1 MKRSVLILLGLLLA
15 ASATGVVF
23 YLRQPEPP
31 PPLDTATVSRLDI
44 EETVLA
50 TGTINAFKTV
60 EVGAQVSGQLEKLH
74 VGLGDRVEKGIL
86 LAEIDPILQQ
96 NSLKEATAELDNV
109 TAQIVSKQA
118 LLNQYQKAYTRQLQ
132 MIEHQATST
141 AQVES
146 ARAQLDSSRADLDA
160 LHAQLRKAKIA
171 VDTAQANLGYT
182 RISAPISGVVISIDS
197 EEGQTL
203 VSSQAV
209 STILTL
215 ANVDKMTVKAEIS
228 EADVTKVT
236 PGMEVYFTILGE
248 PDTRRHATLRAI
260 EPGPVE
266 DATSSS
272 SSNAIYYNGLF
283 DIDNSDHHLRVGM
296 TAEVTIILARADN
309 VLAAPVT
316 VLRDTQTTGKTTVD
330 LLHNGRPQPVEVT
343 LGVNDKVYVEL
354 KDGVAEGDKLLLH
367 QLAVDENR
375 ETTSRRRMGPP
386 PGAMR

>member
-1 MKRSVLILLGLLLA
+1 MKRPALIILGLLLTLSA
-15 ASATGVVF
+15 AGTVF
-23 YLRQPEPP
+23 YLRRPEPP
-31 PPLDTATVSRLDI
+31 PQLETAAVSRMDL

-74 VGLGDRVEKGIL
+74 VDLGDRVEKGIL

-96 NSLKEATAELDNV
+96 NSLKEATAELDNIN
-109 TAQIVSKQA
+109 AQIVSKQA
-118 LLNQYQKAYTRQLQ
+118 LLEQYQKAYDRQMK

-141 AQVES
+141 AELES
-146 ARAQLDSSRADLDA
+146 ARAQLDSTRADLEA
-160 LHAQLRKAKIA
+160 LDAQLRKARIS

-203 VSSQAV
+203 VSSQTV

-228 EADVTKVT
+228 EADVTKVA
-236 PGMEVYFTILGE
+236 PGMAVYFTILGE
-248 PDTRRHATLRAI
+248 PDNKRHATLRAI

-272 SSNAIYYNGLF
+272 SSSAIYYNGLF
-283 DIDNSDHHLRVGM
+283 DVDNRDHRLRVGM
-296 TAEVTIILARADN
+296 TAEVTIVLARATN
-309 VLAAPVT
+309 VLAAPVA
-316 VLRDTQTTGKTTVD
+316 VLRNTRSSGTATVD
-330 LLHNGRPQPVEVT
+330 VVRDDQPQPVEVL
-343 LGVNDKVYVEL
+343 LGLNDKVHVEL
-354 KDGVAEGDKLLLH
+354 KDGVAEGDQLVIH
-367 QLAVDENR
+367 QLSIAQDEEN
-375 ETTSRRRMGPP
+375 TSRRRMRP

>member
-1 MKRSVLILLGLLLA
+1 MKRSVFILLGLLLA
-15 ASATGVVF
+15 GSTAFLIFRSN
-23 YLRQPEPP
+23 QPESPP
-31 PPLDTATVSRLDI
+31 TLQTTTVLRMDL

-50 TGTINAFKTV
+50 TGTINAYKTV

-74 VGLGDRVEKGIL
+74 VALGDRVEKGIL

-96 NSLKEATAELDNV
+96 NSLKEATAELENID
-109 TAQIVSKQA
+109 AQIVSKQA
-118 LLNQYQKAYTRQLQ
+118 LLEQYQKAYDRQLQ

-141 AQVES
+141 ADLES
-146 ARAQLDSSRADLDA
+146 ARAQLDSTRADLDA
-160 LHAQLRKAKIA
+160 LAAQLRKARIA

-248 PDTRRHATLRAI
+248 PDNKRSATLRAI

-272 SSNAIYYNGLF
+272 SSSAVYYNGLF

-296 TAEVTIILARADN
+296 TAEVTIILARANN
-309 VLAAPVT
+309 VLAAPVAI
-316 VLRDTQTTGKTTVD
+316 LRDTQTKKTTMVD
-330 LLHNGRPQPVEVT
+330 IIRDGHPQPVEVT
-343 LGVNDKVYVEL
+343 LGLNDKIHVEL
-354 KDGVAEGDKLLLH
+354 KQGVEEGDQLVLH
-367 QLAVDENR
+367 QIA
-375 ETTSRRRMGPP
+375 TTEDTSSSNQRRMGPP